1 MIWLALLGCPK
12 TPEGA
17 AGPSVTPT
25 AEFDARPEGERMRS
39 VLDDSNAAMAV
50 CYESALA
57 RNPQVYGDV
66 TLVVR
71 VSLDGTVD
79 QVETEFSTLGDTG
92 LEDCVLGQ
100 VAALQFPVP
109 SRDGLS
115 LRYAYL
121 FTSPNT
127 PAEVSRALQL
137 KHGLITL
144 EGEAAELE
152 ARGEERNPPPP
163 VGWVESW

>member
-12 TPEGA
+12 TPEGT

-25 AEFDARPEGERMRS
+25 EAFDARPEGERMRQ
-39 VLDDSNAAMAV
+39 VLDDSNGVMAL

-57 RNPQVYGDV
+57 RDPHVYGDV

-71 VSLDGTVD
+71 VALDGTVSD
-79 QVETEFSTLGDTG
+79 VDTEFSTLGDAG
-92 LEDCVLGQ
+92 LESCVLDQ

-152 ARGEERNPPPP
+152 ARGQERNPTPP